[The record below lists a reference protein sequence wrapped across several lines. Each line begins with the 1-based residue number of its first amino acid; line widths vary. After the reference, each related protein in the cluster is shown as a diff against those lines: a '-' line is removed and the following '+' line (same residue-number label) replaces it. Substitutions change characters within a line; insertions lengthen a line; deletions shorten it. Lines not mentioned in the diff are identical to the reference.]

1 MVRAVRL
8 PLQTQ
13 AESVAVLARRGML
26 RPVRPDRLVRAGL
39 AFHRWGTTPATACVV
54 NAITRPGQAA
64 VIDSDGPVTWA
75 ELDRRTNALVR
86 GFAELGLDAGERIGI
101 LCRNGSALVESV
113 FASAK
118 LGAHALM
125 LNTSFSAAE
134 LQGVL
139 DREQPRVL
147 VHDEEFASLVKDAAP
162 AGTENVA
169 VAGRGQRTLAAI
181 RSEQLETPVDP
192 PPEEGRMVIL
202 TSGTTGPPKGARIAR
217 ASGLE
222 PLAWYLSV
230 VPIDAGSTCLIPA
243 PLYHAHGLGQFTI
256 ATALGCTVVL
266 PRTFDA
272 EETLALIERHR
283 VEVMAVVPTMLSR
296 IMDLDPATRR
306 RYGTSSLRVV
316 VCSGSALD
324 ARLARSFMEEFGPV
338 LYNLYGSTE
347 VAWATLATPEDLLAA
362 PGTAGRPPP
371 HTRLEILDEAGHP
384 LPPGSTGHIY
394 VAHEM
399 LFEGYT
405 DPSKNRERV
414 KGMLTPGDL
423 GHVDEHGRLFIDSR
437 EDDMIVSG
445 GENVYPGQVEEVLR
459 THPDV
464 ADAVVMGVEDERFG
478 QRLVAFVVPR
488 PGSDLS
494 EEEVLRF
501 SRENLA
507 RFKVPRDVYL
517 RDDLPRNALGK
528 VLRREL
534 KTGEQEAE
542 WRTEQL

>member
-13 AESVAVLARRGML
+13 VESVAVLARRGML

-54 NAITRPGQAA
+54 NAITRPEQVAL
-64 VIDSDGPVTWA
+64 IDSDGAVTWA
-75 ELDRRTNALVR
+75 ELDRRTNALAR
-86 GFAELGLDAGERIGI
+86 GFAQLGLDEGERIGI

-118 LGAHALM
+118 LGGHALM
-125 LNTSFSAAE
+125 LNTSFAAAE
-134 LQGVL
+134 LKSVL

-147 VHDEEFASLVKDAAP
+147 VHDEEFASLVDDASP
-162 AGTENVA
+162 PSTKNVA

-181 RSEQLETPVDP
+181 SSEQLETPVDP

-230 VPIDAGSTCLIPA
+230 VPIDAGSMCLIPA

-266 PRTFDA
+266 PRMFDA

-283 VEVMAVVPTMLSR
+283 IEVMAVVPTMLSR

-306 RYGTSSLRVV
+306 RYETSSLRVV

-324 ARLARSFMEEFGPV
+324 ARLSRSFMEEFGPV

-347 VAWATLATPEDLLAA
+347 VAWATIATPEDLLAA
-362 PGTAGRPPP
+362 PGTTGRPPP
-371 HTRLEILDEAGHP
+371 HTRLEILDDAGHP

-405 DPSKNRERV
+405 DPSKNRARV
-414 KGMLTPGDL
+414 NGMLTPGDL
-423 GHVDEHGRLFIDSR
+423 GHLDEQGRLFIDSR

-459 THPDV
+459 THPDIG
-464 ADAVVMGVEDERFG
+464 DAVVMGVEDERFG

-507 RFKVPRDVYL
+507 RFKVPREVHL
-517 RDDLPRNALGK
+517 REDLPRNALGK

-534 KTGEQEAE
+534 KTSEEEAE
-542 WRTEQL
+542 WRTKRL